1 VLHADT
7 PNPFGTTARYT
18 STDGT
23 ASDTGTARFSSYG
36 TGVTDVVID
45 WLFDIIWKAT
55 PESGTNS
62 INNAKAKIDA
72 LNTANFAGINTWISP
87 TRDMYTLS
95 ANPDSN
101 VDIHTSP
108 NLIIDTGTRRYV
120 TCERYPSVSSGWIV
134 LNWGG
139 EGYQSLTS
147 TISSS
152 TYTVAAAILT
162 DAQIAAIIA

>member
-1 VLHADT
+1 
-7 PNPFGTTARYT
+7 
-18 STDGT
+18 
-23 ASDTGTARFSSYG
+23 
-36 TGVTDVVID
+36 
-45 WLFDIIWKAT
+45 
-55 PESGTNS
+55 
-62 INNAKAKIDA
+62 
-72 LNTANFAGINTWISP
+72 
-87 TRDMYTLS
+87 MYTLS

-101 VDIHTSP
+101 VDIHTSH

-120 TCERYPSVSSGWIV
+120 TSERYPSVSSGWIV

-162 DAQIAAIIA
+162 DAQIQSFLP